1 MKIVSSPRFLPTVL
15 WVDAA
20 SAAGSGLLQVS
31 AASLLA
37 GWLGLPS
44 VLLSASG
51 IALFAFAALAAW
63 SAHARPMPRAAVYV
77 LIAANA
83 AWVLGCVE
91 LLVTGTTL
99 TELGQAF
106 LVVQALFVAALAEL
120 EWMGLRR
127 APAAA
132 WA

>member
-1 MKIVSSPRFLPTVL
+1 MKLVSSPRFLPTVL
-15 WVDAA
+15 WIDAV
-20 SAAGSGLLQVS
+20 SAAGSGLLQVG

-37 GWLGLPS
+37 GWLGVPAA
-44 VLLSASG
+44 LLSASG
-51 IALFAFAALAAW
+51 VALFAFAALAAW
-63 SAHARPMPRAAVYV
+63 SAHARPIPRAAVYV
-77 LIAANA
+77 LVAANA

-91 LLVTGTTL
+91 LLLTGSTL
-99 TELGQAF
+99 TMLGQAF
-106 LVVQALFVAALAEL
+106 LVVQALFVGVVAEL